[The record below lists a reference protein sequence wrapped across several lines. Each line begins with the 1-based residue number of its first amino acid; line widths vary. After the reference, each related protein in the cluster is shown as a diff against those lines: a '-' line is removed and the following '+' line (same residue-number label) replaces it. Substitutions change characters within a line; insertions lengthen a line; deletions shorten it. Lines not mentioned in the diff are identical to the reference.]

1 MTKQKLFD
9 FLTVRKTFIFLL
21 ICLAIHFSNVVMFLG
36 MRLYPLASLNFVS
49 AIFYIFI
56 LFLFNKNSTKIIC
69 ASYFEILI
77 FSLLSEIFIR
87 GRLCYVF
94 FTIGM
99 IPMISFL
106 LPFERKYKA
115 AYQFIGIFVAML
127 TFFLRLKGVVLFDAY
142 DEIVS
147 KYEFVVSSI
156 NLSITLLL
164 LFLLSN
170 IYAIEMDSA
179 KMKFVFNSNHDQLTG
194 LLNRQFIMRVVSR
207 INHVGSGTYA
217 VAVIDIND
225 FCNVNDIYGHSAGD
239 MVLRA
244 FGACILEHIPSDFF
258 AVRWS
263 GEEILLIMTDI
274 SEEKARSI
282 VEEICDSFY
291 SVGVDV
297 EGNIV
302 RITATAG
309 IEVCDSL
316 GNFEALVAS
325 EEEKIAAGKCD
336 GKNCIVS

>member
-21 ICLAIHFSNVVMFLG
+21 ICLAIHFANVLLYLG
-36 MRLYPLASLNFVS
+36 IRLYPLASLNLVS
-49 AIFYIFI
+49 VIFYIFM
-56 LFLFNKNSTKIIC
+56 LFLFNKNSTKLIC

-77 FSLLSEIFIR
+77 FSLLSEIFIK
-87 GRLCYVF
+87 GRLSYIF

-99 IPMISFL
+99 IPTIFYL
-106 LPFERKYKA
+106 LPFERKHKA
-115 AYQFIGIFVAML
+115 LYQFIGIFVAML
-127 TFFLRLKGVVLFDAY
+127 TFFLRAKGVVLFDAY

-147 KYEFVVSSI
+147 KYEFAISSI
-156 NLSITLLL
+156 NLSITLVL

-194 LLNRQFIMRVVSR
+194 LLNRQFIMRVVKG
-207 INHVGSGTYA
+207 INNRGSGTYS

-225 FCNVNDIYGHSAGD
+225 FCDVNDIYGHSAGD

-244 FGACILEHIPSDFF
+244 FGACILEHIPNDFF

-263 GEEILLIMTDI
+263 GEEFILIMPDT
-274 SEEKARSI
+274 SEEKARSV

-309 IEVCDSL
+309 ITACNSL
-316 GNFEALVAS
+316 ENFESLVAS
-325 EEEKIAAGKCD
+325 EEEKVAAGKCD
-336 GKNCIVS
+336 GKNCIIS